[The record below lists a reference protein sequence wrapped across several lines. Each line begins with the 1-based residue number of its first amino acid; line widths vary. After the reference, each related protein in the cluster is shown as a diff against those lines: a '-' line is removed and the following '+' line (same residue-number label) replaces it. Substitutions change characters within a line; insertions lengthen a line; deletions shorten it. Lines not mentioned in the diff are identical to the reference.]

1 MEALQTEIVG
11 WLGYLDRWSVSWQIA
26 FILVVA
32 ISVAFTRRTTTL
44 FNNNQPLANLV
55 GPLTLVGTGM
65 LLGIVPIPSGIVLQ
79 VGLFWALF
87 NTVSWIESKLKIN
100 NRKNQLA
107 ALLSKIAKPAILVW
121 AITYFI
127 ARLSS
132 LSAISIV
139 GIGNFSNTEFAIGN
153 TFLLVT
159 GLYLILVTS
168 QTLAAFTAYVI
179 QLILKYDDR
188 TRKLLQPL
196 FQYLIIA
203 CGVVALALWA
213 NFDSSTLLV
222 IFGSL
227 SIGLG
232 LGLQQPVL
240 NFVTGIWLLLE
251 GSIKPGEVLMIDN
264 EPCLVKKL
272 GLRVIYLSRQRDDAE
287 LLIPNQILFQ
297 TKAESFTVGENY
309 RRETIEIG
317 AAYHHDPQQI
327 IGLLEVIAQSHERV
341 LKRPM
346 PKAFTIDFADSSI
359 TYILKFS
366 VRNPLDALTVS
377 SELRQQIW
385 TAFEENDITI
395 PFPQRQV
402 YPMEWP
408 PKDKKTLG

>member
-1 MEALQTEIVG
+1 MEALQTEILG

-26 FILVVA
+26 FILLVSIA
-32 ISVAFTRRTTTL
+32 AAFTRRSTPL
-44 FNNNQPLANLV
+44 FNNNQPLANLA
-55 GPLTLVGTGM
+55 GPLTLVGTGL
-65 LLGIVPIPSGIVLQ
+65 LLGIVQLPSGIVLQ

-87 NTVSWIESKLKIN
+87 NTVSWIESKLKTN

-127 ARLSS
+127 ARLGS

-139 GIGNFSNTEFAIGN
+139 GIGNFSNTEFVIGN
-153 TFLLVT
+153 TFLLVI
-159 GLYLILVTS
+159 GFYLILATS
-168 QTLAAFTAYVI
+168 QTCAAFTAYAI

-203 CGVVALALWA
+203 CGLVALALWA

-232 LGLQQPVL
+232 FSLQQPVL

-297 TKAESFTVGENY
+297 TKAESFTAGENY

-317 AAYHHDPQQI
+317 AAYHHDPQHI
-327 IGLLEVIAQSHERV
+327 ISLLEVIAQSHEQV

>member
-1 MEALQTEIVG
+1 
-11 WLGYLDRWSVSWQIA
+11 LDRWSVSWQIA
-26 FILVVA
+26 FILLVA

-87 NTVSWIESKLKIN
+87 NTVSWIEAKLKIN

-127 ARLSS
+127 ARLSI

-168 QTLAAFTAYVI
+168 QTLAALTAHVI